1 MRHFLLIIFLLSLCA
16 PLSAQTSF
24 TGIVV
29 NEAGKTL
36 PSVSVMLLDAKGR
49 IVKFAKTDKQG
60 CFSLTTPE
68 GKETVNLSFTCVGF
82 ARLNL
87 PIGKFKQ
94 GMKVALE
101 EKIQEIREVTVTPKN
116 YQVRGDTISYSV
128 LGLRQ
133 KQDRTIEDVIS
144 RIPGIKVDV
153 SGMISYQNIPINR
166 FYVDGKNSMGG
177 NYALLSKNLSANKVD
192 SVQLLRNHQPI
203 KSLQGKLFSEAAAIN
218 IVLDENAKNV
228 WTGTAEVG
236 TGMSLQKPISWMRK
250 ARLVEMFMNKNV
262 QLLGLYKHN
271 NIGNDVIAELGGMGF
286 DSSDPGILQN
296 IIPVG
301 QGRLGFNNSHVMAIN
316 AYKSFDDS
324 KDLRARLSGFWD
336 KSSSTD
342 YSEYTYL
349 DDGNNSK
356 MVQRRVSSSYK
367 SEWRGNVDYMQN
379 SRKFFLNEILNGVI
393 NFDHSNSATIL
404 NGRSVR
410 EHVRPH
416 KQGITNSFF
425 LHSSPGKNTLSLL
438 SIMNYTRMPGT
449 LRLYNG
455 SDEELDI
462 YSYKMEN
469 QIQQKFSLGKGF
481 SLASSLNHNLEYKRE
496 FVSYNDTVQWTRFR
510 KNKVDIGADLNYSK
524 SKAIFS
530 IKNKLSWI
538 YASYDLDKDVR
549 WQYTPSVD
557 FNWRLMSFGTLR
569 ANYSHSFSQSGFYGL
584 QPLRIYTSYN
594 TASSGTGSFEN
605 SPSDNASVSYDYYLP
620 GYGLSYGTRY
630 SYNRNQFRH
639 LYESRLFDGVYVREN
654 VDQEN
659 KSVNQS
665 VSGRV
670 QYSIRPMKMKC
681 VVSASYSLSD
691 FDVMRNGFKMRSGNR
706 RMNLDLSV
714 SMRPCKWFYFE
725 ESSSYSQSWQ
735 RSVVEEQSNPIFRS
749 FYHTLN
755 LFFQPGNWQLKMTNE
770 CSHSKDGSVSFNIY
784 SDAQLSYKTKA
795 YELLLTCKNLWGENK
810 REYKSFSA
818 LGSSYSITE
827 YRPREIMASLVFSI

>member
-1 MRHFLLIIFLLSLCA
+1 MRRFFFVIMLLVLCS
-16 PLSAQTSF
+16 PILAQHSF
-24 TGIVV
+24 TGTVV
-29 NEAGKTL
+29 DDSGKSL
-36 PSVSVMLLDAKGR
+36 ASVSVMLLDAKGR
-49 IVKFAKTDKQG
+49 IIKFAKTDKQG
-60 CFSLTTPE
+60 SFSLTTPKE
-68 GKETVNLSFTCVGF
+68 KETVNLSFASVGF

-87 PIGKFKQ
+87 PVGKFKS
-94 GMKVALE
+94 GMTVTME
-101 EKIQEIREVTVTPKN
+101 EKVQEIREVTVTPKN

-153 SGMISYQNIPINR
+153 SGVISYQNIPINR

-203 KSLQGKLFSEAAAIN
+203 KSLQGKQFSEAAAIN

-236 TGMSLQKPISWMRK
+236 TGMSLQKPVNWMRK
-250 ARLVEMFMNKNV
+250 ARLVEMFLNKNV

-271 NIGNDVIAELGGMGF
+271 NIGEDVIAELGGIGF
-286 DSSDPGILQN
+286 DSSDMGILQN

-301 QGRLGFNNSHVMAIN
+301 QGRLGFNNSHALAIN
-316 AYKSFDDS
+316 AYKSLDDS
-324 KDLRARLSGFWD
+324 KDLRVRLTGFWD
-336 KSSSTD
+336 KSTSAD
-342 YSEYTYL
+342 YSEYSYL
-349 DDGNNSK
+349 DDVNNSRI
-356 MVQRRVSSSYK
+356 VQKRASSSYK
-367 SEWRGNVDYMQN
+367 TEWRGNVDYMQN
-379 SRKFFLNEILNGVI
+379 TRRFYLNEILNGVI
-393 NFDHSNSATIL
+393 NFDHSGSTTIL
-404 NGRSVR
+404 NGRTVR

-416 KQGITNSFF
+416 KQGITNNFC

-438 SIMNYTRMPGT
+438 SIMNYTHLPGT

-462 YSYKMEN
+462 YSFTMKN
-469 QIQQKFSLGKGF
+469 KIKQDFSLGKGF
-481 SLASSLNHNLEYKRE
+481 RLSSSLNHNLEYKRE
-496 FVSYNDTVQWTRFR
+496 FVSYNDTIQWARFR
-510 KNKVDIGADLNYSK
+510 KNIVDIGVDLNYSK
-524 SKAIFS
+524 RKANFS

-549 WQYTPSVD
+549 WQYTPAVD
-557 FNWRLMSFGTLR
+557 FSWQLMSFGTLR
-569 ANYSHSFSQSGFYGL
+569 TNYSHGFSQSGFYGL
-584 QPLRIYTSYN
+584 NPLRIYTSYN
-594 TASSGTGSFEN
+594 TASSGTGTFEN
-605 SPSDNASVSYDYYLP
+605 SPSDNASVSYDYTLP
-620 GYGLSYGTRY
+620 GYGVSYGTRY
-630 SYNRNQFRH
+630 SYSRNRFKH

-654 VDQEN
+654 VGQKN
-659 KSVNQS
+659 TSTSQS

-670 QYSIRPMKMKC
+670 QYSMRPMKTKLAMT
-681 VVSASYSLSD
+681 ASYNLSD
-691 FDVMRNGFKMRSGNR
+691 FDVMRNSIKMRSGNR

-735 RSVVEEQSNPIFRS
+735 RSVVEGQSNPIYRS

-755 LFFQPGNWQLKMTNE
+755 LFFQPGSWQLKMTNE

-784 SDAQLSYKTKA
+784 SDAELSYKTKA

-810 REYKSFSA
+810 REFKSFSA
-818 LGSSYSITE
+818 LGSSYSVME
-827 YRPREIMASLVFSI
+827 YRPREIMASVVFSL